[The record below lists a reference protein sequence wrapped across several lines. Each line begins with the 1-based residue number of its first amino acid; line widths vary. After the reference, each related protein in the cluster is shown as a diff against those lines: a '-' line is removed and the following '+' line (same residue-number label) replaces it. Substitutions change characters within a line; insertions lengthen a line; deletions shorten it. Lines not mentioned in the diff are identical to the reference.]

1 MENAVALVFLTLLLD
16 KILSLCVYLFIHIGE
31 NMLKKAILSVQKWGN
46 SLAVRIPATIARSV
60 HFHIGTQVE
69 LSVDKENVIVK
80 PTGKQKLTLQERL
93 NLFDPVK
100 HGGEVMASE
109 IIGKEKF

>member
-1 MENAVALVFLTLLLD
+1 
-16 KILSLCVYLFIHIGE
+16 
-31 NMLKKAILSVQKWGN
+31 MLKKAILSVQKWGN
-46 SLAVRIPATIARSV
+46 SLALRIPATIARSA

-69 LSVDKENVIVK
+69 LSVDKDSVIIK

-100 HGGEVMASE
+100 HGGEVMISKPM
-109 IIGKEKF
+109 GKEKF

>member
-1 MENAVALVFLTLLLD
+1 
-16 KILSLCVYLFIHIGE
+16 
-31 NMLKKAILSVQKWGN
+31 MLKKSISSVQKWGN
-46 SLAVRIPATIARSV
+46 SLALRIPATIARSA
-60 HFHIGTQVE
+60 HFNIGTQVE
-69 LSVDKENVIVK
+69 VSIDNEDNVIVK

-109 IIGKEKF
+109 RIGKEKF

>member
-1 MENAVALVFLTLLLD
+1 
-16 KILSLCVYLFIHIGE
+16 
-31 NMLKKAILSVQKWGN
+31 MLKKSILSVQKWGN
-46 SLAVRIPATIARSV
+46 SLAVRIPATIARRV

-93 NLFDPVK
+93 DLFDSVK
-100 HGGEVMASE
+100 HGGEIMASKRL
-109 IIGKEKF
+109 GKENF